1 MSLFNNK
8 VAIITGAGSGI
19 GRAAAILYAKEGA
32 RVVVSD
38 VNESGGRETVDF
50 IKKNGH
56 QAYFVKADI
65 SKSDEAEKLVKET
78 VKQFGR
84 LDVAFNN
91 AGIGGDLGATADYGI
106 EAWNKVIATNLS
118 GVFYCMKY
126 QIPEMLKAGGGAIVN
141 NSSILGQVSFAG
153 APAYVAAKHGVVGLT
168 KTTAL
173 EYGDKNVRVNCIG
186 PAFIE
191 TPMIAPVTGNEE
203 QHKALVSLHPIGR
216 LGKPEE
222 VAELA
227 IWLSSERASF
237 ATGSYYAIDGGYLAR

>member
-8 VAIITGAGSGI
+8 VAIVTGAGSGI
-19 GRAAAILYAKEGA
+19 GRAAAVLYAKEGA

-38 VNESGGRETVDF
+38 VNEGGGHETVDF
-50 IKKNGH
+50 IKKNGG

-65 SKSDEAEKLVKET
+65 SKADDAEKLVKET
-78 VKQFGR
+78 IKQFGQ
-84 LDVAFNN
+84 LNIAFNN
-91 AGIGGDLGATADYGI
+91 AGIGGDLNTTAEYGI
-106 EAWNKVIATNLS
+106 EAWNKVISTNLT

-126 QIPEMLKAGGGAIVN
+126 QIPEMLKSGGGTIVN
-141 NSSILGQVSFAG
+141 NSSILGQAGFAG

-173 EYGDKNVRVNCIG
+173 EYGDKNIRVNCIG
-186 PAFIE
+186 PAFIQ
-191 TPMIAPVTGNEE
+191 TPMIAPVTGDEA
-203 QHKALVSLHPIGR
+203 QRKAITSLHPIGR
-216 LGKPEE
+216 LGRPEE

-237 ATGSYYAIDGGYLAR
+237 ITGSYYAVDGGYLAR